1 MIVFTDVFLN
11 HKTKVVGKSF
21 VITNTGEVS
30 FCDDTTLYQLL
41 PSSRL
46 SFVGCWL
53 VMKNIKAMDDKF
65 KMDIST
71 SNLKVFL
78 FRRRV
83 NNQDFSTLA
92 RILSQL

>member
-11 HKTKVVGKSF
+11 HKTKVMGKSF
-21 VITNTGEVS
+21 VITTTGEVS
-30 FCDDTTLYQLL
+30 FCGDKTLYQLL